1 MKIKTA
7 RLLESAAKASQFPKT
22 SLPEVAFSGRSNV
35 GKSSL
40 INSLLMRKKLVK
52 TSSIPGKTQ
61 LINFFLINE
70 DFCFVDFP
78 GYGFAK
84 VPEKVRF
91 KWRSL
96 IESYLSQ
103 RKNLKGVV
111 LIVDIRQG
119 PTDRDRQLLEW
130 LELHSRP
137 VLLVAGKADKLGRG
151 LRQQRIKTIREELR
165 IDNMPLAHASSN
177 REGRQEIWKVL
188 GPWLFYRRNSTGS

>member
-7 RLLESAAKASQFPKT
+7 WLLESAAKASRFPKT

-40 INSLLMRKKLVK
+40 INSLLMRRKLVK
-52 TSSIPGKTQ
+52 TSSTPGKTQ

-70 DFCFVDFP
+70 DFCFVDLP

-84 VPEKVRF
+84 VPEKVRL

-119 PTDRDRQLLEW
+119 PTDQDRQLLEW
-130 LELHSRP
+130 LVHHSRP
-137 VLLVAGKADKLGRG
+137 VLVVAGKADKLGRG
-151 LRQQRIKTIREELR
+151 QRQRRIQTIREELR
-165 IDNMPLAHASSN
+165 LENMPLAHASPN

-188 GPWLFYRRNSTGS
+188 GPWLFDERNSTDS

>member
-7 RLLESAAKASQFPKT
+7 RLLESAAKASRFPKT

-40 INSLLMRKKLVK
+40 INSLLMRRKLVK
-52 TSSIPGKTQ
+52 TSSTPGKTQ

-70 DFCFVDFP
+70 DFCFVDLP

-119 PTDRDRQLLEW
+119 PTNQDRQLLEW
-130 LELHSRP
+130 LEHHSRP
-137 VLLVAGKADKLGRG
+137 VLVVAGKADKLGRG
-151 LRQQRIKTIREELR
+151 QRQRRIQTIRDELQLG
-165 IDNMPLAHASSN
+165 NMPLAHASPN

-188 GPWLFYRRNSTGS
+188 FPWLFDERSSTGS